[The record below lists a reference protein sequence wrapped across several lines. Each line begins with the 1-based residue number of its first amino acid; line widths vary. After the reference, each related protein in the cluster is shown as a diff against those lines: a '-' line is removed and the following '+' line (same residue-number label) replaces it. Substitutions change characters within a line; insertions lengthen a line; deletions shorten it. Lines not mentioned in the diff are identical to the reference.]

1 MMVNDWRYKQ
11 GVIFHIHKFYGKK
24 LANVQNTKK
33 SPYLGEC
40 ISVLQMMRAHV
51 IIVLYLIKSLDLE
64 MKSKIEF
71 YIVGAFY
78 ICHHIKGISSKLH

>member
-1 MMVNDWRYKQ
+1 MVNDWRYKQ
-11 GVIFHIHKFYGKK
+11 GVIFHIHKFMAKK

-51 IIVLYLIKSLDLE
+51 IVLYLIKSFDLE
-64 MKSKIEF
+64 MKYKIEF
-71 YIVGAFY
+71 FIELV
-78 ICHHIKGISSKLH
+78 

>member
-1 MMVNDWRYKQ
+1 MA
-11 GVIFHIHKFYGKK
+11 KK

-51 IIVLYLIKSLDLE
+51 IILYLIKSFDLE
-64 MKSKIEF
+64 MKFKIEF
-71 YIVGAFY
+71 YIVGVIY
-78 ICHHIKGISSKLH
+78 ICHHIKGLSLKLH